1 MVISSELVFQVNR
14 DLVAID
20 GKRDFLALIESLSIE
35 FVEEGIDS
43 VISKEEI
50 KLIGQLSLVHIS
62 RILLE

>member
-1 MVISSELVFQVNR
+1 MAKGIL
-14 DLVAID
+14 
-20 GKRDFLALIESLSIE
+20 KRINEKILLLALIESLSIE